1 MASEDAYK
9 ALLQEEILRREKM
22 DKGKMLQDLIDYYNQ
37 DAEGRA
43 FFKEQV
49 ALDKYQTAGQEILQE
64 MFSPYGINV
73 QKYLPVALEFQKLKA
88 KEEIENQLIPSLL
101 ESLLRNLIGQ

>member
-1 MASEDAYK
+1 
-9 ALLQEEILRREKM
+9 
-22 DKGKMLQDLIDYYNQ
+22 
-37 DAEGRA
+37 
-43 FFKEQV
+43 
-49 ALDKYQTAGQEILQE
+49 

-88 KEEIENQLIPSLL
+88 KEEIENQLKPSLL